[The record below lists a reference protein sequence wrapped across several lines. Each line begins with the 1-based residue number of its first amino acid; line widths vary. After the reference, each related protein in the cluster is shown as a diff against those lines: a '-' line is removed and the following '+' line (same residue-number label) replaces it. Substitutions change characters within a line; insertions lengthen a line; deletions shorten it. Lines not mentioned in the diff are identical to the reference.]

1 MNSAG
6 EMFLT
11 SGDVWY
17 ADRLEQ
23 IAFNAL
29 PVRPDAPIHSG
40 CEIPSFRS
48 NARPEPHVDAELR
61 EIVQER
67 SAKAEWVL
75 GRRRLS

>member
-11 SGDVWY
+11 TGDVWY

-29 PVRPDAPIHSG
+29 PVSPDASIVSG
-40 CEIPSFRS
+40 QIRRFE
-48 NARPEPHVDAELR
+48 ATL
-61 EIVQER
+61 
-67 SAKAEWVL
+67 VL
-75 GRRRLS
+75 SPMSCRR

>member
-11 SGDVWY
+11 TGDVWY

-29 PVRPDAPIHSG
+29 PVRPDAPIDSG
-40 CEIPSFRS
+40 CEIRRCEAAP
-48 NARPEPHVDAELR
+48 
-61 EIVQER
+61 
-67 SAKAEWVL
+67 VL
-75 GRRRLS
+75 SPVSTLS